1 MTISLQTTIG
11 ELASAIPH
19 AARVFEAH
27 RIDYCC
33 GGRRNLGD
41 ACAKVG
47 VNPTTVIAELE
58 APARDV
64 GEQIDWREAPLGTL
78 AQHILDVHHTFMWQ
92 ELPRIEQLMKKVARV
107 HGEAHPELL
116 EMSPVVLGMVDELN
130 MHLLKEERVLFP
142 YIQALAVATGPVSG
156 PFGTVLHPISMM
168 NAEHEDAGEALET
181 IHRLSNQL
189 RAPEDAC
196 GSYRALYAALAAVE
210 LDLHQHIHLE
220 SNVLFPRALELEQ
233 ILNSSSA
240 RG

>member
-107 HGEAHPELL
+107 HGEGHPELL
-116 EMSPVVLGMVDELN
+116 EMEPVVLGMVDELN